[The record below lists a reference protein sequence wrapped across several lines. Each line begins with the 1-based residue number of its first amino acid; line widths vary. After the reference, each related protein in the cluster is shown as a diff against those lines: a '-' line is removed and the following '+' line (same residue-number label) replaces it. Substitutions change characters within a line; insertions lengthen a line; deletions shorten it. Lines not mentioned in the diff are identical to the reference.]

1 MNQIKFALLKLFTL
15 LFLVTTNAYA
25 LTTVNDLIQDD
36 KLKVEL
42 FLSVAGQQKRSVT
55 LPRPAVVN
63 EQIDLIIK
71 VSTDRWFTRGTRVI
85 PLNLNGALVQQRDK
99 LASNYTQRIDG
110 QTWSVQEWQLAIYP
124 VEAGRFE
131 IPYVTLAASV
141 SLEEG
146 GSAQG
151 YLETPSLGF
160 DVVTPAPT
168 AMALSSDAPFAAT
181 KVVLTQ
187 NWSASSDL
195 KVGDVIERNLFID
208 ADETTISLLPTFE
221 LAELTGSKG
230 YREVSNVLDIQQRG
244 RYSAKK
250 EVTHTYIVQQ
260 SGTLQIPEI
269 NIDWWNTESA
279 TMQQVTLPGLEV
291 NITHTPQSWLTQ
303 YWGHLLLSFAALG
316 GIVLLICHLRQRYQ
330 HERLPTV
337 IFFVRQ
343 LLAKNWQQANRHLY
357 NRNHEKNDQLL
368 LREQVAKQD
377 VDSWSKQHFSPE
389 PVDNKPKIINLLR
402 MWLAVNRRKP

>member
-1 MNQIKFALLKLFTL
+1 MIHIKRTLLKLFIL
-15 LFLVTTNAYA
+15 LFLVSTHASA
-25 LTTVNDLIQDD
+25 LTTVNDLINDD

-42 FLSVAGQQKRSVT
+42 FLSVAGQQTRSVI
-55 LPRPAVVN
+55 LPRSAVVN

-71 VSTDRWFTRGTRVI
+71 VSTDRWFTRGTRVM

-146 GSAQG
+146 GSAEG
-151 YLETPSLGF
+151 YLQTPSLGF
-160 DVVTPAPT
+160 DVVTPVSTTQTPP
-168 AMALSSDAPFAAT
+168 SDSPFAAT

-195 KVGDVIERNLFID
+195 KVGDVIERSLFID

-221 LAELTGSKG
+221 LAELAGSKG
-230 YREVSNVLDIQQRG
+230 YSEVISSLDIQQRG

-250 EVTHTYIVQQ
+250 QVNHTYIVQE
-260 SGTLQIPEI
+260 SGAKVIPEI
-269 NIDWWNTESA
+269 AIHWWNTENAS
-279 TMQQVTLPGLEV
+279 MQLITLPALTV
-291 NITHTPQSWLTQ
+291 NITHTPQSWLKQ
-303 YWGHLLLSFAALG
+303 YWLHLLLGLAGVGL
-316 GIVLLICHLRQRYQ
+316 IVLLIRHLRQRYQ

-343 LLAKNWQQANRHLY
+343 LLAKNWGQVNRHLY
-357 NRNHEKNDQLL
+357 NRNHEKNGQLL
-368 LREQVAKQD
+368 LRGQVAKED
-377 VDSWSKQHFSPE
+377 VDSWSKQHFSPVR
-389 PVDNKPKIINLLR
+389 VDNKPKIINLLR
-402 MWLAVNRRKP
+402 IWLAVNRYKR